1 MQKIM
6 ILGATGSVG
15 SSTLEL
21 LEMQEFKELFQ
32 VETLVGGSNTQK
44 LAEQSLKHKPKYSV
58 IYDESKYGELKDLL
72 FGSGIEVLAG
82 RNALL
87 DVVKNQHDL
96 TIAAISGIAGLEPI
110 YRCIPNTRKIAIAN
124 KESIVCAGSI
134 ILSLAEKHSTKIIP
148 IDSEHSAIFQILNSG
163 ASNQSKQMEK
173 ITLTASGGP
182 FLNKSMEELAKVT
195 PKEAVKH
202 PNWSMGA
209 KISVDSA
216 TLMNKGL
223 EVIEAALLFDLP
235 SSKIEVLVHPESIL
249 HGMVHYKDGSTI
261 AHMSVPDMKTA
272 ISLAFLYP
280 ERLEW
285 HPKPLNLIEIG
296 KLSFLQP
303 DFQKFPL
310 LNLAIS
316 ALNEGPAACIILNAA
331 NEIAVNMFL
340 SGKISFL
347 EIIGFIRKVLEVA
360 KRPNSVSLIEDIIGL
375 DQHIRDMF

>member
-15 SSTLEL
+15 SSALEL
-21 LEMQEFKELFQ
+21 LEIQECKELFK
-32 VETLVGGSNTQK
+32 VETLVGGNNTKK

-58 IYDESKYGELKDLL
+58 IHEESKYGELKDLL

-96 TIAAISGIAGLEPI
+96 TIAAISGVAGLEPI

-124 KESIVCAGSI
+124 KESIVCAGSM

-223 EVIEAALLFDLP
+223 EVIEAALLFDLT
-235 SSKIEVLVHPESIL
+235 SSKIEVLVHPESIV

-316 ALNEGPAACIILNAA
+316 ALNEGTAACIILNAA